1 MKYLGVLHNYDRK
14 HKTDYEN
21 ILRLYLNNN
30 CSVQAVSA
38 KTYTHRNTI
47 NYRIKKIKEILHSDL
62 DNSEENFN
70 YMDSICSSFSWNLN
84 NSGICHKKTK

>member
-47 NYRIKKIKEILHSDL
+47 NYRIKKIKEILNSDL

-70 YMDSICSSFSWNLN
+70 YLLAFYIKEILDMDLFN
-84 NSGICHKKTK
+84 KTSATDH